1 MLDGAGVTSTEF
13 SIDWLTFGPWN
24 AEKDYL
30 SPEVKGRMTDIY
42 DDCKIVKKGKMKPP
56 PDLAMYY
63 VIKTLVTINS
73 VFCVIY
79 DLIHIISKQ

>member
-1 MLDGAGVTSTEF
+1 M
-13 SIDWLTFGPWN
+13 N
-24 AEKDYL
+24 
-30 SPEVKGRMTDIY
+30 DIY

-63 VIKTLVTINS
+63 VIKTLVKINS

-79 DLIHIISKQ
+79 DLIHIISKELRDDEFAAFQPSPT

>member
-1 MLDGAGVTSTEF
+1 MLNEAGVTSTEF
-13 SIDWLTFGPWN
+13 SILTFGHWN
-24 AEKDYL
+24 AERDNL

-42 DDCKIVKKGKMKPP
+42 DDCKIVKKKRQNETP

-63 VIKTLVTINS
+63 VIKTLATINS

-79 DLIHIISKQ
+79 DLIHIVSKE